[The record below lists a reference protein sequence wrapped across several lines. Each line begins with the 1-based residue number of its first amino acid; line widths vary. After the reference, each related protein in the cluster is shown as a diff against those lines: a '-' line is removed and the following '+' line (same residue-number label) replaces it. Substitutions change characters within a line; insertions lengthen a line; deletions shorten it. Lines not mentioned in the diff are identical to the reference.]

1 MSYFK
6 SKFIRY
12 GLTFCLSILTC
23 ISLILFTSLTTVA
36 MPEQK
41 LQPDADALLKDNQT
55 IEDSEIPEFLLFDG
69 KDTFVYE
76 REGRSDPFVPFVK
89 AKVRATISPVVEE
102 ELTGMRKF
110 EPGQLNLVAIAFSSG
125 QAPFAM
131 VQDPTQKGYI
141 LRQGMKIG
149 RSGVVDK
156 IVSNVVIIKQEFI
169 TPTGKKRHK
178 ILEMVLRK
186 EGEERL

>member
-6 SKFIRY
+6 SKFTRY
-12 GLTFCLSILTC
+12 GLKFCLSILTC
-23 ISLILFTSLTTVA
+23 IASILFAALTTTA

-41 LQPDADALLKDNQT
+41 RQPDADALPEDNLT
-55 IEDSEIPEFLLFDG
+55 IEDSETPNFLLFDG
-69 KDTFVYE
+69 KDSFVYK
-76 REGRSDPFVPFVK
+76 REGRTDPFMPFVQ
-89 AKVRATISPVVEE
+89 AKVKATISPVVED

-110 EPGQLNLVAIAFSSG
+110 EPGQLNLVAITFSG
-125 QAPFAM
+125 QDPIAM
-131 VQDPTQKGYI
+131 VQDSTQKGYI
-141 LRQGMKIG
+141 LHQGMKIG

-156 IVSNVVIIKQEFI
+156 IVPNVVIIKQTFI

-178 ILEMVLRK
+178 ILEMALRK

>member
-1 MSYFK
+1 
-6 SKFIRY
+6 
-12 GLTFCLSILTC
+12 
-23 ISLILFTSLTTVA
+23 

-41 LQPDADALLKDNQT
+41 PQPDAAALLKDNQT
-55 IEDSEIPEFLLFDG
+55 IEDSEIPEFLLFG

-89 AKVRATISPVVEE
+89 TKVRAKISPVVVEE

-110 EPGQLNLVAIAFSSG
+110 EPGQLNLVAIAFSG
-125 QAPFAM
+125 QAPFAV

-149 RSGVVDK
+149 RSGVVNK
-156 IVSNVVIIKQEFI
+156 IVSNIVIIKQEFI

>member
-1 MSYFK
+1 MSYLK
-6 SKFIRY
+6 SKFIRH
-12 GLTFCLSILTC
+12 GLTSCLFILTC

-41 LQPDADALLKDNQT
+41 PQPDAATLLEDNQT
-55 IEDSEIPEFLLFDG
+55 IEDSETPEFLLFDG

-110 EPGQLNLVAIAFSSG
+110 EPGQLNLVAIAFSG

-149 RSGVVDK
+149 RSGVVDE

-186 EGEERL
+186 EGEEKL

>member
-6 SKFIRY
+6 SKFIRH
-12 GLTFCLSILTC
+12 GLTSCLFILTC
-23 ISLILFTSLTTVA
+23 VSLILFTSLTTVA

-41 LQPDADALLKDNQT
+41 PQPDAAALLKDNQT
-55 IEDSEIPEFLLFDG
+55 IEDSETPEFLLFDS
-69 KDTFVYE
+69 KDPFVYE

-89 AKVRATISPVVEE
+89 AKVRATIRPVVEE

-110 EPGQLNLVAIAFSSG
+110 EPGQLNLVAIAFSG

-149 RSGVVDK
+149 RSGVVDE

-186 EGEERL
+186 EGEEKL